1 MIVLLESTWVLLLG
15 IVLIMAG
22 NGLQSSLLGLRG
34 GLEGFT
40 STVVGVIMTGY
51 YVGFLLGSL
60 LTPKI
65 VSRVGHIRVFAALAA
80 LAAIAVLAAALLVHP
95 LAWFASRV
103 VTGFAFS
110 GLYVVA
116 ESWINDRSSNQT
128 RGQLLSFY
136 MLAQYGGLLA
146 GQAMLNLADPA
157 GFQLFSV
164 VAIAISLAVVP
175 ILLIIRDAPAFA
187 EFRHVSLAELY
198 HISPLGAVATL
209 GTGLAQSAF
218 FSMAAVYGQKIGFG
232 TAEVS
237 FYMMAAILGGV
248 ALQWPVG
255 RLSDRFE
262 RRWVLTVVTF
272 AAALVALG
280 AILAPSA
287 SLVALTAAAFLY
299 SGMALPIYSL
309 SVAHTN
315 DFLKPDQMVA
325 ASSTLVLL
333 YGIGAVGGPL
343 AVGFIM
349 GALGPHAFWGYLAA
363 VHLLLGLFALYRMT
377 RRAARPRNEQGPFVA
392 MPQNATPAAANLAA
406 HPPTAEERS

>member
-1 MIVLLESTWVLLLG
+1 MIALLRSTWALLLG
-15 IVLIMAG
+15 IVLIMSG

-34 GLEGFT
+34 GIEGFT
-40 STVVGVIMTGY
+40 SMVVGVIMTGY
-51 YVGFLLGSL
+51 YVGVLMGSL
-60 LTPKI
+60 LTPRI
-65 VSRVGHIRVFAALAA
+65 VRRVGHIRVFAALAA

-95 LAWFASRV
+95 VAWFASRIA
-103 VTGFAFS
+103 TGFAFA
-110 GLYVVA
+110 GLYVIA
-116 ESWINDRSSNQT
+116 ESWINDRSTNRT

-164 VAIAISLAVVP
+164 VAIAILLAVMP
-175 ILLIIRDAPAFA
+175 ILLIVRDAPAFA
-187 EFRHVSLAELY
+187 ELRHVSLLELY
-198 HISPLGAVATL
+198 RISPLGAVATL

-218 FSMAAVYGQKIGFG
+218 FSMAAVYGQKIGFS
-232 TAEVS
+232 TAQVS

-262 RRWVLTVVTF
+262 RRWVLTAVTF
-272 AAALVALG
+272 VAALVALG
-280 AILAPSA
+280 GVLAPSA
-287 SLVALTAAAFLY
+287 SLAALTVAAFLY
-299 SGMALPIYSL
+299 SGMALPLYSL

-343 AVGFIM
+343 AVGFVM
-349 GALGPHAFWGYLAA
+349 GALGGHAFWGYLAV
-363 VHLLLGLFALYRMT
+363 VHLLLGCFALYRMT
-377 RRAARPRNEQGPFVA
+377 RRAARPREEQARFVA
-392 MPQNATPAAANLAA
+392 IPQNATQAAAALAPHA
-406 HPPTAEERS
+406 PSAGEGS